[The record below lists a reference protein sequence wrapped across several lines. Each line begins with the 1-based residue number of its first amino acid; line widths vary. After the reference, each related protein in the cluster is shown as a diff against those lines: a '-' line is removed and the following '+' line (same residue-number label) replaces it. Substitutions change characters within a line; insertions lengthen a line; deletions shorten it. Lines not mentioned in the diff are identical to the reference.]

1 MSEKQPKLKF
11 EEDKE
16 RMATRS
22 PPKKSKVEQSKPK
35 KQKLKQ
41 DADKAAE
48 KAQHLRFGKAEITPD
63 EASRMTKQQ
72 KRAMYA
78 AAAARSAVHREV
90 DQYEDDNVGTQ
101 ALSEGEKAAETTHDL
116 SLIHI

>member
-16 RMATRS
+16 RTATRS
-22 PPKKSKVEQSKPK
+22 PPKKSKVEQSKTQ
-35 KQKLKQ
+35 KQKLKL

-48 KAQHLRFGKAEITPD
+48 KSQHLRFGKAEITPD

-72 KRAMYA
+72 KRAMYFA
-78 AAAARSAVHREV
+78 ISSTCFFDTKV
-90 DQYEDDNVGTQ
+90 DLTLYFMY
-101 ALSEGEKAAETTHDL
+101 LSMIS
-116 SLIHI
+116 SLPFWGLDY

>member
-11 EEDKE
+11 EEDKD
-16 RMATRS
+16 RMVTRS
-22 PPKKSKVEQSKPK
+22 PPKKSKVEQTKPK

-63 EASRMTKQQ
+63 EASRIRLK
-72 KRAMYA
+72 
-78 AAAARSAVHREV
+78 
-90 DQYEDDNVGTQ
+90 
-101 ALSEGEKAAETTHDL
+101 
-116 SLIHI
+116 

>member
-16 RMATRS
+16 RTVTRS

-35 KQKLKQ
+35 KQKLKL

-48 KAQHLRFGKAEITPD
+48 KAQHLRFGKAEITP
-63 EASRMTKQQ
+63 
-72 KRAMYA
+72 
-78 AAAARSAVHREV
+78 
-90 DQYEDDNVGTQ
+90 
-101 ALSEGEKAAETTHDL
+101 ALSPQERGRKPPSGARNRYALRLADHQRSTPYCAGWDRLKSNGVLTFATKL
-116 SLIHI
+116 

>member
-16 RMATRS
+16 RTATRS

-35 KQKLKQ
+35 KQKLKL

-48 KAQHLRFGKAEITPD
+48 RRSTCVLAKPRSP
-63 EASRMTKQQ
+63 RM
-72 KRAMYA
+72 KRP
-78 AAAARSAVHREV
+78 V
-90 DQYEDDNVGTQ
+90 
-101 ALSEGEKAAETTHDL
+101 
-116 SLIHI
+116 